1 MQEGIQFN
9 TNKMR
14 VEHLTQVELIYSKS
28 KRVAFPGTQPTL
40 LSHSF
45 YLGHISGGGGVK
57 NHLHLSALS

>member
-1 MQEGIQFN
+1 
-9 TNKMR
+9 MR